1 VAYLA
6 VTSWSVA
13 TLFYQIAVAGDPL
26 WIVVAL
32 VLLGLMAGVF
42 WAIGRWA
49 ATYRE
54 PDRPVFRD
62 GEILRLLSGVLALD
76 PNNPGSYPETRVL
89 I

>member
-1 VAYLA
+1 MTREMGIRYSLLAVAYLA

-32 VLLGLMAGVF
+32 VLLELMAGVF

-49 ATYRE
+49 
-54 PDRPVFRD
+54 RPIESRI
-62 GEILRLLSGVLALD
+62 GRSSA
-76 PNNPGSYPETRVL
+76 PAKSSAC
-89 I
+89 